1 MLGNTFKEWRDN
13 WAMKG
18 KDVARVHV
26 QQAYSQA
33 PEDLKLAVGMWLD
46 YVPEITYNR
55 SWVMYRLAA
64 EVGHARCYA
73 HGPRP
78 TMARARPAER
88 SGDT

>member
-1 MLGNTFKEWRDN
+1 MNHRAWAFQLAFENARELVRWTVCEHTQCPNMYETNIVLGNTFKEWRDN

-55 SWVMYRLAA
+55 
-64 EVGHARCYA
+64 
-73 HGPRP
+73 
-78 TMARARPAER
+78 
-88 SGDT
+88 